1 MLGEDSMS
9 CRVVVKEITTV
20 PPWSEKLVHVEIQ
33 NAGYISEDGLV
44 QPNPDL
50 VETHEVLALPG
61 VVSAHSDNV
70 HIRVVNFGSEES
82 ILYPQQKLGTCESCD
97 DSLCDQ
103 ELNRGHIAA
112 VTSTTTQIPDHLKEL
127 IATVDLTGNDLDE
140 FVALLR
146 KYQHIFAKDKHDLGR
161 TNLIR
166 HRINTGPSR
175 PIRKPPRRLPLG
187 KREIEHQEIRDMLD
201 RDVIQPSVSP
211 WASPIVLVTKKDGTT
226 RFCVD
231 YRALNDCSVKDAYP
245 LPTIDDSLDAL
256 SGSKFFNTMD
266 LMSGYWQITM
276 DPEDQEKTAFTTSL
290 GLYEFKV
297 MPFGLANAPA
307 TFERLME
314 TVLCGLQWEECLV
327 YIDDIIIPGVS
338 VGQCLE
344 RIDHVFERLAA
355 ANLKLKP
362 SNYDFFK
369 RSVQFLGHI
378 VSEEGVHTDP
388 GKIEAVKNWPEP
400 TTVKQVRS
408 FLGLC
413 SYYRRFIEGF
423 ASIARPLHKLTNKAE
438 KFQWTSH
445 QQQSF
450 DQLKIALT
458 TAPILAYP
466 KAEGQYTLDTDASD
480 EAVGEVL
487 SQEQD
492 ECERVVAY
500 YSKALSKAERVY
512 CVTRKELLAVVQ
524 ALKHFHPYIY
534 GRTVVVRP
542 DNAAV
547 SWMKNLKAPTGQT
560 ARWLQLI
567 GNYDLKVVHRAGR
580 IHSNADALSRIP
592 CSSCR
597 RQACNNQKQ
606 RLDYEACSHLKTQD
620 EISPAGEDTDLQTE
634 LEEAN
639 PS

>member
-1 MLGEDSMS
+1 
-9 CRVVVKEITTV
+9 
-20 PPWSEKLVHVEIQ
+20 
-33 NAGYISEDGLV
+33 
-44 QPNPDL
+44 
-50 VETHEVLALPG
+50 
-61 VVSAHSDNV
+61 
-70 HIRVVNFGSEES
+70 
-82 ILYPQQKLGTCESCD
+82 
-97 DSLCDQ
+97 
-103 ELNRGHIAA
+103 
-112 VTSTTTQIPDHLKEL
+112 
-127 IATVDLTGNDLDE
+127 
-140 FVALLR
+140 
-146 KYQHIFAKDKHDLGR
+146 
-161 TNLIR
+161 
-166 HRINTGPSR
+166 
-175 PIRKPPRRLPLG
+175 
-187 KREIEHQEIRDMLD
+187 
-201 RDVIQPSVSP
+201 
-211 WASPIVLVTKKDGTT
+211 
-226 RFCVD
+226 
-231 YRALNDCSVKDAYP
+231 
-245 LPTIDDSLDAL
+245 
-256 SGSKFFNTMD
+256 
-266 LMSGYWQITM
+266 M

-290 GLYEFKV
+290 GLYKFQV
-297 MPFGLANAPA
+297 MLFGLANAPA

-314 TVLCGLQWEECLV
+314 TVLRGLQWEECLV

-362 SNYDFFK
+362 SKCDFFK

-413 SYYRRFIEGF
+413 SYYRRFIEEF
-423 ASIARPLHKLTNKAE
+423 ASIARPLHKLTNNAE

-466 KAEGQYTLDTDASD
+466 KAEGQYTLDTDAND
-480 EAVGEVL
+480 EAVGAVL

-534 GRTVVVRP
+534 GRTVVVRT

-560 ARWLQLI
+560 ARWLQAI
-567 GNYDLKVVHRAGR
+567 M
-580 IHSNADALSRIP
+580 
-592 CSSCR
+592 
-597 RQACNNQKQ
+597 
-606 RLDYEACSHLKTQD
+606 
-620 EISPAGEDTDLQTE
+620 ISK
-634 LEEAN
+634 
-639 PS
+639 